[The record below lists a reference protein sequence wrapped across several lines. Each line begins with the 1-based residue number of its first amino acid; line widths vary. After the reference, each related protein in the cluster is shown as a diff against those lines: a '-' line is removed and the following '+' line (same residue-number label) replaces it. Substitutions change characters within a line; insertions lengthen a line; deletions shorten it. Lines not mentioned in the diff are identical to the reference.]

1 MKSVAR
7 ALGVALSVASL
18 VMTTAPS
25 ALAGERC
32 DVDRAGDETCV
43 VGIPSER
50 LEPVTAQQ
58 RMSQWCWA
66 ASIAMIFR
74 FHGHPVAQERI
85 VEATYGRIANLP
97 AMDGPT
103 MTEALTRPWHDARGQ
118 AFHADVRVFDTSS
131 GRDEID
137 SQDVIDE
144 LRAERPLLVGTV
156 GHAMVVTAM
165 RYRKTPSGPEVLGVT
180 VRDPW
185 PGAGRRELDWSEMSP
200 TYVAAVSFGGP
211 ARSEAARPSA
221 RRRARAA
228 APSVRSSRPPAS
240 SRPRPSRR
248 ASPSRP
254 PTASPP
260 ASTTG
265 AMRRRRAAAPSA
277 RPTPTP
283 GKGQC
288 ERTRA
293 WSVGACAEAAE
304 GCAARCD

>member
-221 RRRARAA
+221 RPAGPSCGAQCAQLEAA
-228 APSVRSSRPPAS
+228 CVEQAPTVAACVAEQAADCVTTCIDDWGYAPAACRGS
-240 SRPRPSRR
+240 IC
-248 ASPSRP
+248 
-254 PTASPP
+254 
-260 ASTTG
+260 
-265 AMRRRRAAAPSA
+265 APDA
-277 RPTPTP
+277 NAWE
-283 GKGQC
+283 GQC